1 MSAID
6 VSALVDG
13 IAGVA
18 LPIASVSVAI
28 LGIYV
33 LIFGFK
39 SILDVMGFGSA
50 QNEPDDPDR
59 HLYDHIT
66 GLAFD
71 SQEYQELLHRFEA
84 GMPDDHQI
92 ESSMIAA
99 EAYHDLQRHYAD
111 DNHEARREY
120 AENNFSFGDTEI
132 LDTSIDGKFELVDE
146 KRLG

>member
-39 SILDVMGFGSA
+39 SVRRVMEFSGSDSLSSWTQEELDELDDA
-50 QNEPDDPDR
+50 QA
-59 HLYDHIT
+59 
-66 GLAFD
+66 LAD
-71 SQEYQELLHRFEA
+71 SNRKN
-84 GMPDDHQI
+84 G
-92 ESSMIAA
+92 
-99 EAYHDLQRHYAD
+99 
-111 DNHEARREY
+111 
-120 AENNFSFGDTEI
+120 
-132 LDTSIDGKFELVDE
+132 
-146 KRLG
+146 